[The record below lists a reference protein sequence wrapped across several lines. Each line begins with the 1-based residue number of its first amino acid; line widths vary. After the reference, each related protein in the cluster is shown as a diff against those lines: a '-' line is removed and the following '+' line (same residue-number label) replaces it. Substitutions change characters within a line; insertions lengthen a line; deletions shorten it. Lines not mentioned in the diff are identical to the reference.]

1 MPADVSQRLSA
12 QLESEKTRIVDEVA
26 NRGKEYFESEM
37 EKLENWA
44 DDLKENLEQELKS
57 LDKDIRALKRE
68 ARQASDLDEKI
79 ELHKKAKEMER
90 KRNEKRRNLFE
101 AQDEVDGPKEQLISE
116 VEARLKQ
123 KVEVNEVFALR
134 WRVV

>member
-1 MPADVSQRLSA
+1 
-12 QLESEKTRIVDEVA
+12 
-26 NRGKEYFESEM
+26 M

-57 LDKDIRALKRE
+57 LDKDIRVLKRE

-90 KRNEKRRNLFE
+90 KRNAKRRNLFE
-101 AQDEVDGPKEQLISE
+101 AQDEVHSRKELLGEIIEGVKFVGGIKE
-116 VEARLKQ
+116 VA
-123 KVEVNEVFALR
+123 A
-134 WRVV
+134 